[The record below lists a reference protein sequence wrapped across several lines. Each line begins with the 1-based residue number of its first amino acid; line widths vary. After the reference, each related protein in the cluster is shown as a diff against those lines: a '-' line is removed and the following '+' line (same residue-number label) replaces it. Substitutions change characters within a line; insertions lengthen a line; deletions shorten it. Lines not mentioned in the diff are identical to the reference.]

1 MNEVGVKKNVF
12 SIQKRIEKFDL
23 LALMVVEKLIYPP
36 YAKIPSFI
44 ALVKK
49 LE

>member
-12 SIQKRIEKFDL
+12 SIQKRIESLIL
-23 LALMVVEKLIYPP
+23 LALMVVEKLNFPP
-36 YAKIPSFI
+36 YAKIPSSI
-44 ALVKK
+44 TLVRK

>member
-1 MNEVGVKKNVF
+1 MNEVGGVKKNVF

-23 LALMVVEKLIYPP
+23 LALMVVEKLIFHMQKCLHPLP
-36 YAKIPSFI
+36 FK
-44 ALVKK
+44 KK